1 MTPASAIS
9 PPLRSFANLV
19 KCFAGVLLSPKR
31 SFSGFSSPRPSKA
44 TTSLARF
51 SEAMK
56 SSSLNVYPSEQ
67 PCVSRVINLG
77 VSVLLSLLFVAVNA
91 FEMRAFIYSLKLPSP
106 FSSRL
111 SAWPLASFKFSEFR

>member
-1 MTPASAIS
+1 M
-9 PPLRSFANLV
+9 
-19 KCFAGVLLSPKR
+19 LSPKR
-31 SFSGFSSPRPSKA
+31 SFSGFSRARPSKA
-44 TTSLARF
+44 TGALARF

-56 SSSLNVYPSEQ
+56 SSSLNVYPSSQ

-91 FEMRAFIYSLKLPSP
+91 FEIRALIYSLKLPSP

-111 SAWPLASFKFSEFR
+111 SAWPLASFKFSEFI